1 MKPRLTERSERKSAW
16 LNVTPHPGNLAM
28 NEPRRDEGLTNLT
41 QAKKRVLLGVGFNS
55 RSDLRALALR
65 KSRAH

>member
-1 MKPRLTERSERKSAW
+1 
-16 LNVTPHPGNLAM
+16 M
-28 NEPRRDEGLTNLT
+28 NEPRRDEVLTNLM